1 MASMSSARPR
11 TDTSESVRMS
21 SVATNDTSHSRTNQQ
36 RKVSVHSL
44 TQMEKSVKH
53 HADKDAL
60 FVSIHETIWTVAD
73 HHRLYAVDRLQT
85 RMMEYHN
92 NIHRRGRVHHAL
104 ASSNVQPNDVV
115 AFMMTCSGSVSDKTY
130 QAVEKISLPSV
141 VKKVKGA
148 LKNTSPGVTL
158 PPQWIHLMDLSA
170 LQTIGEELN
179 LDPMCVDHFNDLRF
193 HSMLMPLLGGCCASI
208 CYFQLDNCTLNVSV
222 FKMYFYMTEGLII
235 TFVAELVPDVDLAT
249 GDVHTMQNMLR
260 PEVSGE
266 EVPVPLDAV
275 FNAVVDR
282 WESLADRVAA
292 NGPMQVFYELA
303 SETLIAQDTLLEFLS
318 RSIFHFKKKTSFR
331 LPYRRKLR
339 LVKRLRVVITAINI
353 MESCTTR
360 AAAVVSELTK
370 SVTDRSFTHLL
381 APTPAH
387 LDAPT
392 APVLSMDALIPHS
405 ILGVKQLPILCDL
418 LNSYAFANS
427 CLANETKEVHMV
439 NTAIDSISQMRAD
452 HTALVLSLIA
462 TIFLPATFL
471 TGVFGMNFQ
480 EHGGYTIEIVNSHYG
495 PTVFYALCVVL
506 AVSLCIYYISMGWIE
521 AFSGIRLLVMTIA
534 GKRNMMWLL
543 GDDFEEDINDDPE
556 ESQPAMVNVSPLLES
571 DNNNPYMHSQS
582 FTDDGA
588 AGISLSNDGGADG
601 HVGATT
607 VRSPFSS
614 ATSGSASSSNPPPQP
629 RSRSTAQPPQLVSV
643 RVAEALQVEARRQE
657 ETAARR
663 QHASFHGSQPPA
675 ALPGSAR
682 NSSYQRPS
690 LQQRSRQRLSRMSAA
705 SVDNTN
711 FNAGVMH

>member
-1 MASMSSARPR
+1 MSSY
-11 TDTSESVRMS
+11 TSDVGRMS
-21 SVATNDTSHSRTNQQ
+21 SVASNDSSQSRAQ
-36 RKVSVHSL
+36 RKISVQSL
-44 TQMEKSVKH
+44 TYMEKTAQH

-60 FVSIHETIWTVAD
+60 FVSIQDTIWTVAD
-73 HHRLYAVDRLQT
+73 HHRLYAIDRLHT

-92 NIHRRGRVHHAL
+92 NIHKRGRVHHAL

-115 AFMMTCSGSVSDKTY
+115 AFMMTCSGSSSDKVY
-130 QAVEKISLPSV
+130 QEIDKISFPSI
-141 VKKVKGA
+141 VKKVKSA
-148 LKNTSPGVTL
+148 LKNKSPGVPL

-235 TFVAELVPDVDLAT
+235 TFVAELAPDADLAT

-260 PEVSGE
+260 PEVSAGE
-266 EVPVPLDAV
+266 DVPVPLDAV

-282 WESLADRVAA
+282 WESIADRVAI

-387 LDAPT
+387 LDAP
-392 APVLSMDALIPHS
+392 AVPVLSMDALIPHS

-427 CLANETKEVHMV
+427 CLANENKEVHMV

-480 EHGGYTIEIVNSHYG
+480 ENGGYTIEIVNDKYG
-495 PTVFYALCVVL
+495 PLMFYALCVVL

-521 AFSGIRLLVMTIA
+521 AFSGIRLVVTFVM

-556 ESQPAMVNVSPLLES
+556 ENQPAMVNVSPLLES
-571 DNNNPYMHSQS
+571 QQAESDSIDQKHNLVNDSS
-582 FTDDGA
+582 
-588 AGISLSNDGGADG
+588 GISLSAAS
-601 HVGATT
+601 AT
-607 VRSPFSS
+607 RSPFFS
-614 ATSGSASSSNPPPQP
+614 ATPSSASSSNPQP

-675 ALPGSAR
+675 VIPGSAR
-682 NSSYQRPS
+682 NASCQRPS
-690 LQQRSRQRLSRMSAA
+690 LEQRSRQRLSRMSAA

-711 FNAGVMH
+711 FNAGAMY

>member
-1 MASMSSARPR
+1 M
-11 TDTSESVRMS
+11 
-21 SVATNDTSHSRTNQQ
+21 
-36 RKVSVHSL
+36 
-44 TQMEKSVKH
+44 
-53 HADKDAL
+53 
-60 FVSIHETIWTVAD
+60 
-73 HHRLYAVDRLQT
+73 
-85 RMMEYHN
+85 
-92 NIHRRGRVHHAL
+92 
-104 ASSNVQPNDVV
+104 
-115 AFMMTCSGSVSDKTY
+115 
-130 QAVEKISLPSV
+130 
-141 VKKVKGA
+141 
-148 LKNTSPGVTL
+148 
-158 PPQWIHLMDLSA
+158 MDLSA
-170 LQTIGEELN
+170 LHTIGEELM

-208 CYFQLDNCTLNVSV
+208 CYFQLDNYTLNVSV

-249 GDVHTMQNMLR
+249 GDAHAMQNMLR
-260 PEVSGE
+260 TEATCE

-282 WESLADRVAA
+282 WESLVDRVAA
-292 NGPMQVFYELA
+292 NGPMQVFYELT

-387 LDAPT
+387 LDAPGL
-392 APVLSMDALIPHS
+392 PVLSMDALIPHS

-418 LNSYAFANS
+418 LNSYAFASS
-427 CLANETKEVHMV
+427 CLANENKEVHMV

-480 EHGGYTIEIVNSHYG
+480 ENGGYTIEVVNDKYG
-495 PTVFYALCVVL
+495 PLMFYALCVVL
-506 AVSLCIYYISMGWIE
+506 AISLCIYYISMGWIE
-521 AFSGIRLLVMTIA
+521 AFSGVRLLVMTIA

-556 ESQPAMVNVSPLLES
+556 ESQPVMVNVSPLLES
-571 DNNNPYMHSQS
+571 ENFNNYMHSQS
-582 FTDDGA
+582 FTDDV
-588 AGISLSNDGGADG
+588 AGISLSNDDGLGGAS
-601 HVGATT
+601 T
-607 VRSPFSS
+607 VRSPF
-614 ATSGSASSSNPPPQP
+614 TSVASASAANPLPSLQQQQQQQ
-629 RSRSTAQPPQLVSV
+629 RSRSTVQPPQLVSL

-682 NSSYQRPS
+682 NSSYKRPS
-690 LQQRSRQRLSRMSAA
+690 LQQRSRLRLSRMSAA

-711 FNAGVMH
+711 FNAGVMR